1 MTVILCEIKQ
11 LSQFMHLQNLSTR
24 FLRYNLWANERL
36 TSWLMTID
44 RNILY
49 EKTGSSFGT
58 IDRTLQHIL
67 SAQIYWHVIIAKGQ
81 INEFNQ
87 SVKENAVDEVIA
99 DLIVSSQQLIND
111 LSILNE
117 HQLIECIQVSDS
129 TQSRY
134 EYILHVVNHSS
145 YHRGQVVTMCRAL
158 RITGEIP
165 VTDYDAYLWWVENM

>member
-1 MTVILCEIKQ
+1 
-11 LSQFMHLQNLSTR
+11 MHLQNLTTR

-36 TSWLMTID
+36 GSWLTTVDQNM
-44 RNILY
+44 LY

-67 SAQIYWHVIIAKGQ
+67 SAQIHWHIIFTKGQ

-87 SVKENAVDEVIA
+87 PIRENVVDQIIA
-99 DLIVSSQQLIND
+99 DLMASSQQLVD
-111 LSILNE
+111 SLSLLNE
-117 HQLIECIQVSDS
+117 QQLTERIQVSDS

-134 EYILHVVNHSS
+134 EYILHIVNHSS

-158 RITGEIP
+158 GITGEIP
-165 VTDYDAYLWWVENM
+165 VTDYDAYLWWIENM

>member
-1 MTVILCEIKQ
+1 MY
-11 LSQFMHLQNLSTR
+11 LQNLTTR

-36 TSWLMTID
+36 SSWLMTID

-49 EKTGSSFGT
+49 EETGSSFGT

-67 SAQIYWHVIIAKGQ
+67 SAQIYWQSIIAIGQ

-87 SVKENAVDEVIA
+87 PIKENVVEEVIA
-99 DLIVSSQQLIND
+99 DLVLSSQQMVSNF
-111 LSILNE
+111 SILNE
-117 HQLIECIQVSDS
+117 QQLLESIQVSDS

-134 EYILHVVNHSS
+134 EYILHLVNHNS

-158 RITGEIP
+158 GITGEIP
-165 VTDYDAYLWWVENM
+165 VTDYDAYLWWIENM

>member
-1 MTVILCEIKQ
+1 
-11 LSQFMHLQNLSTR
+11 MHLQNLTTR

-36 TSWLMTID
+36 ASWLRTID

-67 SAQIYWHVIIAKGQ
+67 SAQIYWHAIISKGQ
-81 INEFNQ
+81 INEFNRP
-87 SVKENAVDEVIA
+87 VRENAADEVIA
-99 DLIVSSQQLIND
+99 DLLISSQQLVSS
-111 LSILNE
+111 LPILNE
-117 HQLIECIQVSDS
+117 QQLMESIQVSDS
-129 TQSRY
+129 KQSRY

-158 RITGEIP
+158 GVTGEIP
-165 VTDYDAYLWWVENM
+165 VTDYDAYLWWIENM

>member
-1 MTVILCEIKQ
+1 MGIK
-11 LSQFMHLQNLSTR
+11 LSLQFMSLQNLTTR
-24 FLRYNLWANERL
+24 FLSYNLWANERL

-67 SAQIYWHVIIAKGQ
+67 SAQIYWHAILVKGQ
-81 INEFNQ
+81 INEFNLP
-87 SVKENAVDEVIA
+87 VKENAVDEVVT
-99 DLIVSSQQLIND
+99 DLVISSQQLVSS
-111 LSILNE
+111 LSTLNE
-117 HQLIECIQVSDS
+117 QQLIESIQASDS

-134 EYILHVVNHSS
+134 EYILQVVNHSS

-158 RITGEIP
+158 GITGEIP
-165 VTDYDAYLWWVENM
+165 ITDYDGYLWWIENM

>member
-1 MTVILCEIKQ
+1 
-11 LSQFMHLQNLSTR
+11 MHLQHLTTR

-36 TSWLMTID
+36 TSWLLTID
-44 RNILY
+44 RSILY
-49 EKTGSSFGT
+49 KKTGSSFGT

-67 SAQIYWHVIIAKGQ
+67 AAQTYWHTILAKGQ

-87 SVKENAVDEVIA
+87 QVRENVVDEVIA
-99 DLIVSSQQLIND
+99 ELITSSQQLIDD
-111 LSILNE
+111 LSLLSE
-117 HQLIECIQVSDS
+117 QQLIEPIQVSDS

-158 RITGEIP
+158 GVTGEIP
-165 VTDYDAYLWWVENM
+165 VADYDAYLWWIENVL

>member
-1 MTVILCEIKQ
+1 MY
-11 LSQFMHLQNLSTR
+11 LQNLAAR

-36 TSWLMTID
+36 ASWLMSVD
-44 RNILY
+44 QNILY
-49 EKTGSSFGT
+49 EKIGSSFGT

-67 SAQIYWHVIIAKGQ
+67 SAQTYWHAIIAKGQ

-87 SVKENAVDEVIA
+87 SVKENAVEEVMA
-99 DLIVSSQQLIND
+99 DVVTSSQQLVND

-117 HQLIECIQVSDS
+117 QELIGSIKVSDS
-129 TQSRY
+129 NQSRY

-158 RITGEIP
+158 GITGEIP
-165 VTDYDAYLWWVENM
+165 VTDYDAYLWWIENM

>member
-1 MTVILCEIKQ
+1 ML
-11 LSQFMHLQNLSTR
+11 LQNLTTR

-44 RNILY
+44 RSTLY

-67 SAQIYWHVIIAKGQ
+67 SAQMYWYAIIEEGQ

-87 SVKENAVDEVIA
+87 SVKENAVGEVIA
-99 DLIVSSQQLIND
+99 DLVASSQRLID
-111 LSILNE
+111 SLSTLDE
-117 HQLIECIQVSDS
+117 HQLLENIQAADS
-129 TQSRY
+129 FQSRY

-158 RITGEIP
+158 GITGEIP
-165 VTDYDAYLWWVENM
+165 VTDYDAYLWWIENR